1 MCTLHRCV
9 WVCMDVHGCVGVC
22 TGPPCCDDPTQSF
35 TGFADVSP
43 SWLVLSLDDIWSAYF
58 QPCSMFICE
67 DHVVII
73 ILGKKPL
80 VWQVVTVEM
89 LDGRARRQQA
99 VSGEQDFLLLLPM
112 LMVMLM
118 LILLLMRMIC

>member
-1 MCTLHRCV
+1 MY
-9 WVCMDVHGCVGVC
+9 GCARVC

-43 SWLVLSLDDIWSAYF
+43 SWLVLSLDDLWSAIF
-58 QPCSMFICE
+58 SPVQCSYAE
-67 DHVVII
+67 DQVFII

-99 VSGEQDFLLLLPM
+99 VSREQDFLPLLPM

-118 LILLLMRMIC
+118 LVMLLMRMIC

>member
-1 MCTLHRCV
+1 
-9 WVCMDVHGCVGVC
+9 
-22 TGPPCCDDPTQSF
+22 
-35 TGFADVSP
+35 
-43 SWLVLSLDDIWSAYF
+43 
-58 QPCSMFICE
+58 MFICE

-99 VSGEQDFLLLLPM
+99 VSREQDFLPLLPM

-118 LILLLMRMIC
+118 LIMLLMRMIC

>member
-1 MCTLHRCV
+1 M
-9 WVCMDVHGCVGVC
+9 
-22 TGPPCCDDPTQSF
+22 F
-35 TGFADVSP
+35 TYA
-43 SWLVLSLDDIWSAYF
+43 
-58 QPCSMFICE
+58 E
-67 DHVVII
+67 DQVFII

-99 VSGEQDFLLLLPM
+99 VSGEQDFLPLLPM

-118 LILLLMRMIC
+118 LIMLLMRMIC

>member
-1 MCTLHRCV
+1 MCRGVHGSPLLRRSDTELHRFCRRLTIV
-9 WVCMDVHGCVGVC
+9 ASLVIGRSLICFFSALFNVH
-22 TGPPCCDDPTQSF
+22 
-35 TGFADVSP
+35 
-43 SWLVLSLDDIWSAYF
+43 
-58 QPCSMFICE
+58 ICE

>member
-1 MCTLHRCV
+1 
-9 WVCMDVHGCVGVC
+9 
-22 TGPPCCDDPTQSF
+22 
-35 TGFADVSP
+35 
-43 SWLVLSLDDIWSAYF
+43 
-58 QPCSMFICE
+58 MFIYAE

-73 ILGKKPL
+73 ILSKKPL

-99 VSGEQDFLLLLPM
+99 VSGEQDFLPLLPM